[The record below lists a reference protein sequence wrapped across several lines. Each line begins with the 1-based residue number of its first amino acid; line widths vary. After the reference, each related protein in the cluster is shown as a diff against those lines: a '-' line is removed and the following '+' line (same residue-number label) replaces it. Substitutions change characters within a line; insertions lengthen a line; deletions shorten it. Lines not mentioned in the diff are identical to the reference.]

1 MVSVKEIGL
10 ANADLYA
17 VGHLFSWESKPVGNL
32 HMRFNDNRD
41 YYRVVNILRTSR
53 TVHSAKVHRVVTLTH
68 VDLWHLIRVVSKKIL
83 IVEDESDLIKLLKYN
98 LEKEGFRV
106 NYASDGSIAL
116 AEVRRDPPDLVILDL
131 MLPGLDGLEVCR
143 QLRRS
148 DRFVR
153 TPVLILSARGDE
165 ADRVV
170 GLELGADDYV
180 TKPFSMR
187 EMIAR
192 VRALLRRNETGSP
205 LRTKVQ
211 RGELTIDPAA
221 HSVTVAGRPVDL
233 SALEFRLLHYMAL
246 HPGMVFSRDQLL
258 DSVWGN
264 DRTVTPRSVDVYIR
278 RIREKIELK
287 PQDPAYVQTIHGV
300 GYRFA
305 TNGDES

>member
-1 MVSVKEIGL
+1 M
-10 ANADLYA
+10 
-17 VGHLFSWESKPVGNL
+17 
-32 HMRFNDNRD
+32 
-41 YYRVVNILRTSR
+41 
-53 TVHSAKVHRVVTLTH
+53 
-68 VDLWHLIRVVSKKIL
+68 SKKIL

-148 DRFVR
+148 DRFVK

-192 VRALLRRNETGSP
+192 VRALLRRNDTGSP

-221 HSVTVAGRPVDL
+221 HSVSVAGRAVDL
-233 SALEFRLLHYMAL
+233 SALEFRLLHYMAM

>member
-1 MVSVKEIGL
+1 MT
-10 ANADLYA
+10 ARTFMDTAA
-17 VGHLFSWESKPVGNL
+17 CPVRRHAEFTELL
-32 HMRFNDNRD
+32 HMTASDCGVG
-41 YYRVVNILRTSR
+41 YIAVL
-53 TVHSAKVHRVVTLTH
+53 
-68 VDLWHLIRVVSKKIL
+68 KKIL
-83 IVEDESDLIKLLKYN
+83 IIEDETDLVKLLKYN

-106 NYASDGSIAL
+106 NYATDGSVAL
-116 AEVRRDPPDLVILDL
+116 AEARRDPPDLVILDL

-148 DRFVR
+148 ERFVR
-153 TPVLILSARGDE
+153 TPILILSARGEE

-180 TKPFSMR
+180 TKPFSTR

-192 VRALLRRNETGSP
+192 VRALLRRHQPPSGPE
-205 LRTKVQ
+205 RTAVQ
-211 RGELTIDPAA
+211 RGDVVIDPTA
-221 HSVTVAGRPVDL
+221 HSVSVGGRLVEL
-233 SALEFRLLHYMAL
+233 SALEFRLLYYLAS

-278 RIREKIELK
+278 RIREKVESEPQK
-287 PQDPAYVQTIHGV
+287 PSYIQTIHGV

-305 TNGDES
+305 AGREEA

>member
-1 MVSVKEIGL
+1 MV
-10 ANADLYA
+10 
-17 VGHLFSWESKPVGNL
+17 
-32 HMRFNDNRD
+32 
-41 YYRVVNILRTSR
+41 
-53 TVHSAKVHRVVTLTH
+53 
-68 VDLWHLIRVVSKKIL
+68 KKIL

-106 NYASDGSIAL
+106 SYATDGSIAL
-116 AEVRRDPPDLVILDL
+116 AEVRRDPPDVVILDL

-148 DRFVR
+148 DKFSRI
-153 TPVLILSARGDE
+153 PVLMLSARSEE
-165 ADRVV
+165 ADRIV

-187 EMIAR
+187 EVVAR
-192 VRALLRRNETGSP
+192 VRALLRRNEQAGPQKSK
-205 LRTKVQ
+205 LQ
-211 RGELTIDPAA
+211 RGEIMIDPMA
-221 HSVTVAGRPVDL
+221 HSVMVSGRTVEL
-233 SALEFRLLHYMAL
+233 SALEFRLLHYLAS

-278 RIREKIELK
+278 RVREKIENQ
-287 PQDPAYVQTIHGV
+287 PQQPIYVQTVHGV

-305 TNGDES
+305 VNGDE